1 MQHTVKTDGQGD
13 VTNWCRLEALPRAA
27 TKPNC
32 LKPQQDKVQMSREL
46 NSDLDEVH
54 FMQGVLEVSL
64 VVRVKDTSATNH
76 ICVCIDI

>member
-1 MQHTVKTDGQGD
+1 
-13 VTNWCRLEALPRAA
+13 
-27 TKPNC
+27 
-32 LKPQQDKVQMSREL
+32 MSHEL

-64 VVRVKDTSATNH
+64 VLRVKDTSATTQ